1 MAQARNRRIVL
12 AARPEGAPGDTGCR
26 LEETPIPPPRDGE
39 LRIGQPKEGET
50 VAVSAASGA
59 VGAVSFPR
67 SRGARSGNP
76 AISSAEEG

>member
-12 AARPEGAPGDTGCR
+12 AARPEGAPGDTGFR
-26 LEETPIPPPRDGE
+26 LEETPIPSRDGE
-39 LRIGQPKEGET
+39 LRIGQPKEGKT
-50 VAVSAASGA
+50 VAVSAASDA

-67 SRGARSGNP
+67 PREARSGNP